1 MIPGMYK
8 KRRVLGTCLGVALA
22 TLLPGVSLTTDDPS
36 WMPIML
42 GSCVFLVLNQLIY
55 TYPSNIRNASP
66 ILLLLQAAIGIVQD
80 TLIWLLVS
88 WLNSEMYLGLHVDG
102 FLTALLAGIVVR
114 VSLLVLLPLGPQ
126 PTTSTS

>member
-1 MIPGMYK
+1 MYK

-22 TLLPGVSLTTDDPS
+22 TLLPGVGLTTDDPS
-36 WMPIML
+36 WMPIVL

-55 TYPSNIRNASP
+55 TYPGDIRSAPP

-88 WLNSEMYLGLHVDG
+88 WLNSRMYLGLHIDG
-102 FLTALLAGIVVR
+102 FLTALLAGTVVR
-114 VSLLVLLPLGPQ
+114 VSVLALLPFGPRPAKETAQ
-126 PTTSTS
+126 